1 MAASPTS
8 FLDYRPSAK
17 DDEYDVVIPP
27 GHSPGAGLL
36 LEFVSSSKSS
46 PRAALEF
53 RKYVRGPD
61 GVVGPAEILHSI
73 RHKGDVLV
81 GIDGVYLDG
90 KARSNIQQM
99 LVARGTS
106 QLLLGASSGTN
117 KLSFLR
123 FREKK
128 PVDSDNSDLQIL
140 EEEIKALEA
149 QETALKHFHKQVT
162 EEKENKLALKK
173 NLQEAHEQMDTLQKT
188 IQKLQKQAKES
199 TLYSV
204 KKETSSSLHAS
215 MPLLGRVAVAAPA
228 INSHSTTTTTSRD
241 SKPVALDSVDS
252 PPK

>member
-90 KARSNIQQM
+90 KALSNIQQM
-99 LVARGTS
+99 LVAQGTS
-106 QLLLGASSGTN
+106 QLLLGASSATN

-128 PVDSDNSDLQIL
+128 PVDNDNSDLQIL

-149 QETALKHFHKQVT
+149 QETALKNFHKQVT

-173 NLQEAHEQMDTLQKT
+173 NLQEAHQQMDTLQKT

-204 KKETSSSLHAS
+204 KKEASSSLHAS
-215 MPLLGRVAVAAPA
+215 MPLLGVAVAAPA
-228 INSHSTTTTTSRD
+228 INSQSTTTTTSRD
-241 SKPVALDSVDS
+241 SKPAALDSVDS